1 MSAFTGP
8 TFRLVETI
16 EWEELARTRSF
27 GARSRPLLVKGAVRS
42 WPAWTNWSFERL
54 AELRR
59 PDGSEVVF
67 RFQNGLVEQG
77 VTRQPLD
84 LPIGPYLR
92 ELVAQTGGERNDARG
107 LLPRSRLESLGPE
120 ERFHLDW

>member
-1 MSAFTGP
+1 MTSFLGP
-8 TFRLVETI
+8 TLERIDEI
-16 EWEELARTRSF
+16 AWEELARDQRTF
-27 GARSRPLLVKGAVRS
+27 GPRTRPLLVKGAVRA
-42 WPAWTNWSFERL
+42 WPAWERWSFEKL

-84 LPIGPYLR
+84 LPISPYIR
-92 ELVAQTGGERNDARG
+92 ELAQLAGQKPREDVG
-107 LLPRSRLESLGPE
+107 LLPYRR
-120 ERFHLDW
+120 WKQI